1 MDTVHVGQQFKTNQK
16 MTILML
22 LGKFSVT
29 RVVVC
34 LICFDPAFMQRVK
47 DSVLSG

>member
-1 MDTVHVGQQFKTNQK
+1 MNTVHVGQQFKTNQK
-16 MTILML
+16 MTLLMM

-29 RVVVC
+29 QVVVC
-34 LICFDPAFMQRVK
+34 LICFDPALMQRVK

>member
-1 MDTVHVGQQFKTNQK
+1 MYRVHVGQQFKTNQK
-16 MTILML
+16 MNILMM

-29 RVVVC
+29 RVGVC